1 MPKNPYSAPPHDK
14 ANPLALLPLLLFLAI
29 FVGSGIYFSLQGVPQ
44 AFYQISPNVAI
55 LPAITLALILGSG
68 KLSARMDSFL
78 EGVRDPNII
87 IMCLIYLLAGAFATT
102 TQGIGS
108 IDATVNWGL
117 SILPTPFLL
126 PGLFIIAAFMAT
138 AMGTSMGVIATVAPL
153 ALGLSSQTGLNCSW
167 CMGAVVSGAMFGD
180 NLSLISDTTIASVNT
195 QGAKFK
201 EKFILN
207 AVFAIPAMIVTILIF
222 YVVSTPS
229 GDFEI
234 ASYDWVK
241 IIPYFVILALALAGL
256 NVLVVLVIGIVVAGF
271 VGLAT
276 ADTYSLVM
284 FSKHIANGFASM
296 QEILILSLLVGGL
309 SYLTNKQGGL
319 EFLIHYIEKMALKLR
334 NKKESPRIGEMS
346 ISAIS
351 SLADICTA
359 NNTVAIILSGGIAKK
374 LAKKHGVSPERSA
387 CLIDIFTCAFQGLL
401 PYSAQILLASSISGL
416 SPLAIMTHVIYSPLL
431 AFSAILGI
439 IFKWPQFK
447 SK

>member
-1 MPKNPYSAPPHDK
+1 MSNKPYSAPPHAP

-29 FVGSGIYFSLQGVPQ
+29 FVGSGLYFSLQGVPN

-87 IMCLIYLLAGAFATT
+87 IMCLIYLLAGAFAATT
-102 TQGIGS
+102 KGIGS

-117 SILPTPFLL
+117 SILPTSLLL

-153 ALGLSSQTGLNCSW
+153 ALGISSQTGLNCSW
-167 CMGAVVSGAMFGD
+167 CIGAVVSGAMFGD

-207 AVFAIPAMIVTILIF
+207 AVFAVPAMIVTILIF
-222 YVVSTPS
+222 YLVSAPT
-229 GDFEI
+229 GDFAI
-234 ASYDWVK
+234 APYDWIK
-241 IIPYFVILALALAGL
+241 IIPYLAILALALAGI
-256 NVLVVLVIGIVVAGF
+256 NVLVVLIIGIVIAGL
-271 VGLAT
+271 VGLMT
-276 ADTYSLVM
+276 ADAYSLVV
-284 FSKHIANGFASM
+284 FSKDIAGGFASM

-319 EFLIHYIEKMALKLR
+319 EFLIHYIEKLALKFR
-334 NKKESPRIGEMS
+334 HKKESPRIGEIG

-401 PYSAQILLASSISGL
+401 PYSAQLLLASSITGL

-431 AFSAILGI
+431 AMSAVLGI
-439 IFKWPQFK
+439 IFKWPNLK

>member
-1 MPKNPYSAPPHDK
+1 MPDKPYSAPPHDK

-29 FVGSGIYFSLQGVPQ
+29 FVGSGVYFSLQGIPN

-87 IMCLIYLLAGAFATT
+87 IMCLIYLLAGAFATA
-102 TQGIGS
+102 TQVIGS

-117 SILPTPFLL
+117 SILPTSFLL

-207 AVFAIPAMIVTILIF
+207 ATFAIPAMIITILIF
-222 YVVSTPS
+222 YMVSTPA

-234 ASYDWVK
+234 AAYDGVK
-241 IIPYFVILALALAGL
+241 IIPYLVILALALAGL
-256 NVLVVLVIGIVVAGF
+256 NVLVVLIIGIVVAGF
-271 VGLAT
+271 VGFAT
-276 ADTYSLVM
+276 TDTYSLVI
-284 FSKHIANGFASM
+284 FSKHIAGGFASM

-319 EFLIHYIEKMALKLR
+319 EFLIHHIEKIALKLR
-334 NKKESPRIGEMS
+334 HKKESPRIGEMS

-401 PYSAQILLASSISGL
+401 PYSAQLLLASSISGL

-431 AFSAILGI
+431 AFVTVLGI

-447 SK
+447 TK

>member
-1 MPKNPYSAPPHDK
+1 
-14 ANPLALLPLLLFLAI
+14 
-29 FVGSGIYFSLQGVPQ
+29 
-44 AFYQISPNVAI
+44 
-55 LPAITLALILGSG
+55 
-68 KLSARMDSFL
+68 
-78 EGVRDPNII
+78 
-87 IMCLIYLLAGAFATT
+87 
-102 TQGIGS
+102 
-108 IDATVNWGL
+108 
-117 SILPTPFLL
+117 
-126 PGLFIIAAFMAT
+126 
-138 AMGTSMGVIATVAPL
+138 
-153 ALGLSSQTGLNCSW
+153 
-167 CMGAVVSGAMFGD
+167 MGAVVSGAMFGD

-207 AVFAIPAMIVTILIF
+207 ATFAIPAMIITILIF
-222 YVVSTPS
+222 YMVSTPA

-234 ASYDWVK
+234 AAYDGVK
-241 IIPYFVILALALAGL
+241 IIPYLVILALALAGL
-256 NVLVVLVIGIVVAGF
+256 NVLVVLIIGIVVAGF
-271 VGLAT
+271 VGFAT
-276 ADTYSLVM
+276 TDTYSLVI
-284 FSKHIANGFASM
+284 FSKHIAGGFASM

-319 EFLIHYIEKMALKLR
+319 EFLIHHIEKIALKLR
-334 NKKESPRIGEMS
+334 HKKESPRIGEMS

-401 PYSAQILLASSISGL
+401 PYSAQLLLASSISGL

-431 AFSAILGI
+431 AFVTVLGI

-447 SK
+447 TK